1 MEYKTSEKSFLTLN
15 EAVQTCLY
23 NDSMAKTE
31 IDNRTNE
38 LNKKIEKLNK
48 KISAHK
54 TKEKKLEDR
63 VKELENQK
71 WKYKVGDVV
80 LFDGWRKVKITGLTN
95 DAGYLYIGDFIDTSA
110 SGLVQVDIAFKQEEL
125 SEYKPYEYTDKL
137 LAKIFELK
145 KKLNEINGYGKYF

>member
-1 MEYKTSEKSFLTLN
+1 MENKTNEKKFFTLN

-23 NDSMAKTE
+23 NDTMTKVE
-31 IDNRTNE
+31 IEDRTTE

-71 WKYKVGDVV
+71 WKYKVGDIV
-80 LFDGWRKVKITGLTN
+80 LYDGWRKVKITGLTN
-95 DAGYLYIGDFIDTSA
+95 DNGYLYIGGFVDALA
-110 SGLVQVDIAFKQEEL
+110 SGDVQFNIHFKQEEL
-125 SEYKPYEYTDKL
+125 SEYKSYEYTDKL